1 MSEQDQADPKVL
13 GDDNMNEPMPRL
25 DSGFESP
32 IADTEWRLAEID
44 KELTPLQYHYLSL
57 LQRLV
62 ALKNSYQT
70 DGDYEAWMMG
80 ALNKSVYSTLRDCIE
95 ANVGDEAKEMLNKE
109 QHVN

>member
-13 GDDNMNEPMPRL
+13 GDDNMNEPMPSL

-32 IADTEWRLAEID
+32 NGDTEWRLAEID

-70 DGDYEAWMMG
+70 DVNYEAWMMG
-80 ALNKSVYSTLRDCIE
+80 ALNTVSYTHLTLPTTPY
-95 ANVGDEAKEMLNKE
+95 V
-109 QHVN
+109 

>member
-44 KELTPLQYHYLSL
+44 K
-57 LQRLV
+57 
-62 ALKNSYQT
+62 
-70 DGDYEAWMMG
+70 
-80 ALNKSVYSTLRDCIE
+80 
-95 ANVGDEAKEMLNKE
+95 
-109 QHVN
+109 